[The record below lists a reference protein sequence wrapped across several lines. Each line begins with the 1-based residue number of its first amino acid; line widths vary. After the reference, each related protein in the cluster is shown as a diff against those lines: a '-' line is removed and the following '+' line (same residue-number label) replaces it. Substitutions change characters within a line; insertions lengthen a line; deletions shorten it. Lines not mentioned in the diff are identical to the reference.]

1 MAQFNQSAFGEIKG
15 KVGNMVVTPWKDKH
29 VAKSKPGKS
38 NKPATT
44 AQKEQRKKMQLTG
57 KFMRNLKDVV
67 SLCYRDR
74 SGSVPGFSAA
84 MGDVLV
90 NGITG
95 TYPDYSID
103 YSQVQLS
110 RGDIRQPFKP
120 TVASTKIDTLTF
132 TWTTISGMGKS
143 RPDDKA
149 ILVAYCEKLDVSA
162 YIIEGPPRSSGTGE
176 LQLPGFGGEEV
187 HTWVAF
193 ISANGKD
200 VCNSMYA
207 GKVTIAA
214 S

>member
-1 MAQFNQSAFGEIKG
+1 MAQFNQSAFGDIQG
-15 KVGNMVVTPWKDKH
+15 KVGNMVVSKWKGKH
-29 VAKSKPGKS
+29 VAKRKPGKS
-38 NKPATT
+38 SKPATA
-44 AQKEQRKKMQLTG
+44 AQTEQRKKVKLTG
-57 KFMRNLKDVV
+57 RFMRNVKEVV

-90 NGITG
+90 NGIAG
-95 TYPDYSID
+95 TYPDYSIN
-103 YSQVQLS
+103 YSEVLLS

-120 TVASTKIDTLTF
+120 TVASAKIDTVTF
-132 TWTTISGMGKS
+132 SWTTNSGMGKS

-149 ILVAYCEKLDVSA
+149 VMVAYCEKLDVSA

-176 LQLPGFGGEEV
+176 LELPGFGGEEV
-187 HTWVAF
+187 HTWIAF
-193 ISANGKD
+193 ISADGKD
-200 VCNSMYA
+200 VCNSIYA

>member
-1 MAQFNQSAFGEIKG
+1 MAQFEQSAFGDIKG
-15 KVGNMVVTPWKDKH
+15 KVGNMVVSKWKKKH
-29 VAKSKPGKS
+29 VAKRRPGKS
-38 NKPATT
+38 TKPATT
-44 AQKEQRKKMQLTG
+44 AQSEQRKKMNLTG
-57 KFMRNLKDVV
+57 RFMRNVKEVV

-74 SGSVPGFSAA
+74 SDTVPGFSAA

-103 YSQVQLS
+103 YSQVLLS

-120 TVASTKIDTLTF
+120 TVASAKIDTVTF
-132 TWTTISGMGKS
+132 TWTTTSGMGKS

-149 ILVAYCEKLDVSA
+149 VLVAYCEKLDVSA
-162 YIIEGPPRSSGTGE
+162 YTIQGPPRSSGTGE
-176 LQLPGFGGEEV
+176 LELPGLGGQEV

-193 ISANGKD
+193 ISADGKE
-200 VCNSMYA
+200 VCNSIYA

>member
-1 MAQFNQSAFGEIKG
+1 LASLKEKL
-15 KVGNMVVTPWKDKH
+15 VTWLLPKWKDKH

-38 NKPATT
+38 TKA
-44 AQKEQRKKMQLTG
+44 ASSSQKEQRKKMELTG
-57 KFMRNLKDVV
+57 KFMRNVKEVV
-67 SLCYRDR
+67 SLCYRTR
-74 SGSVPGFSAA
+74 SNSVPPFSAA
-84 MGDVLV
+84 MGEVLV
-90 NGITG
+90 SGITG

-103 YSQVQLS
+103 YSQVVLTL
-110 RGDIRQPFKP
+110 GDIRQQFKP
-120 TVASTKIDTLTF
+120 TVASAKMDTVTF

-149 ILVAYCEKLDVSA
+149 ILVVYCEKLDVSA
-162 YIIEGPPRSSGTGE
+162 YTIQGPPRSSGTAE
-176 LQLPGFGGEEV
+176 LELPGLGGEEV

-200 VCNSMYA
+200 VCKSIYA